1 MKFQTTILQTGKN
14 TTGIPVPEEVVAA
27 LGAGKRPPVQV
38 TLNGY
43 TYRSSIAPMDGK
55 YMISLS
61 SENRAAAGASG
72 GDTVEVDIEVDTQ
85 PREVTLPPELKAALD
100 QNPGA
105 KSFFD
110 GLSYSSKQRYV
121 LPIEQAKTPET
132 RQRRLEKALTDLRE
146 EKK

>member
-14 TTGIPVPEEVVAA
+14 TTGIPVPETVVET
-27 LGAGKRPPVQV
+27 LGAGKCPPVRV

-61 SENRAAAGASG
+61 SENRAAAGVNGSDALE
-72 GDTVEVDIEVDTQ
+72 VEIELDTQ
-85 PREVTLPPELKAALD
+85 PREVTVPPDLREALGGD
-100 QNPGA
+100 PAA

-110 GLSYSSKQRYV
+110 SLSYSGKLRYV
-121 LPIEQAKTPET
+121 LPIEQAKTPDT
-132 RQRRLEKALTDLRE
+132 RRRRVEKALSDLRE
-146 EKK
+146 SKK